1 MEYPN
6 LMRKPRIEKVV
17 VNIGVGESGE
27 KLGKAEKLLE
37 ELTEC
42 KPVRTISNHKIP
54 SWNLKKGDPIGC
66 KVTMRGEKAQEFLK
80 KGFQAKENTI
90 KESYFDNNGNISFGI
105 TEYIDLPGT
114 RYDPDIGVFG
124 MNISVR
130 MERPGFRV
138 KRRRFKKSRIPA
150 KNLITREESIEFMR
164 EKFGVQI
171 SEE

>member
-6 LMRKPRIEKVV
+6 PVRKPRIEKVV

-27 KLGKAEKLLE
+27 KLVKAEELLE
-37 ELTEC
+37 ESTGC
-42 KPVRTISNHKIP
+42 KPVRTVSRHKIP

-66 KVTMRGEKAQEFLK
+66 KVTMRKEKAEEFLK
-80 KGFQAKENTI
+80 KGLQAKENSI
-90 KESYFDNNGNISFGI
+90 KESCFDDNGNISFGI

-114 RYDPDIGVFG
+114 KYDPDIGVFG

-130 MERPGFRV
+130 LERPGFRV
-138 KRRRFKKSRIPA
+138 KRRRLKKSKIPSRD
-150 KNLITREESIEFMR
+150 LIKREESIEFMS
-164 EKFGVQI
+164 EKFGIQM